1 MKCAKIL
8 TAIAVAALALLLTG
22 CPNRVQ
28 NGIEVR
34 TVEVIKEVQV
44 PCPVALPPRPAT
56 ILPSGLPEQAQDA
69 VSALYAA
76 LLQWQGDGKYADQAE
91 AALRICTEA
100 AE

>member
-22 CPNRVQ
+22 CAGRVQ

-44 PCPVALPPRPAT
+44 PCPVALPPRPKT
-56 ILPSGLPEQAQDA
+56 ILPSEIPEQAQDA
-69 VSALYAA
+69 SKALFAS
-76 LLQWQGDGKYADQAE
+76 LLQWQGPGKYADKAE